1 MEDRMKTTTKTLLV
15 SALAMAC
22 AGGVY
27 AQGAGGSAGAG
38 GAGGTGAGTRGG
50 AAPNGNTLEQ
60 PGIQPGMNGGNTS
73 TYDQK
78 HSTRSRRNQS
88 GYGSPGATGT
98 GSGRSTVS
106 PGMDQ
111 QSPSNTGGYSPQ
123 QNDQTYKGHQE

>member
-1 MEDRMKTTTKTLLV
+1 MKTTTKTLLV
-15 SALAMAC
+15 SALAIAC

-38 GAGGTGAGTRGG
+38 AGGAGGSGAGVRGG
-50 AAPNGNTLEQ
+50 AAPSGNTLEQ

-73 TYDQK
+73 TDDQTP
-78 HSTRSRRNQS
+78 SMRNRRNRG

-111 QSPSNTGGYSPQ
+111 QSPSGTGGYSPQ